1 MTHSYENPSKRQDT
15 SAVELGLSDGEML
28 DKNGFSIRKPIS
40 DRECIYKALDNSR
53 QLAGMDRKQ
62 VARLCDEIMAPPKV
76 FPNRL
81 CKEFAVEKTDEE
93 IQNEY
98 PPL

>member
-1 MTHSYENPSKRQDT
+1 MTHSYINPSEKVDT
-15 SAVELGLSDGEML
+15 SKIETDNSGKSSM
-28 DKNGFSIRKPIS
+28 S
-40 DRECIYKALDNSR
+40 DRECIYKCLDNSR
-53 QLAGMDRKQ
+53 QLAGLDRKQ

>member
-1 MTHSYENPSKRQDT
+1 MTHSYQNPSDHVDT
-15 SAVELGLSDGEML
+15 SAVESDNSGMVDEY
-28 DKNGFSIRKPIS
+28 GFTIRPPIS
-40 DRECIYKALDNSR
+40 DRECIYKCLDNSR
-53 QLAGMDRKQ
+53 ELAGMDRKQ

-81 CKEFAVEKTDEE
+81 CKQFEVEKTDEE